1 MLKETNMEQRDLFE
15 VADEDF
21 DEMFNKQ
28 KQQEEQQ
35 HRNKLTEALNKIMAE
50 RQERKFKMKS
60 KQPVSMPLVSVR
72 AMKNA
77 LETLRA
83 IGCVYKVIG
92 PDLIEV
98 THDPAHVF
106 DKRKR
111 SSVPA
116 DAPYNYGDLKHHYL
130 PYVENLEVGQVAQ
143 IPYTDELPYSSL
155 QSSASAYL
163 SKAWGNGS
171 YTTATNKI
179 TKCLEILRIK

>member
-1 MLKETNMEQRDLFE
+1 MRQRELFD
-15 VADEDF
+15 DEF
-21 DEMFNKQ
+21 DKQ
-28 KQQEEQQ
+28 QQQEEKQR
-35 HRNKLTEALNKIMAE
+35 RNKLAEVLNNIMAK
-50 RQERKFKMKS
+50 RQERKFKVKT
-60 KQPVSMPLVSVR
+60 KQPVAMPLVSVR

-98 THDPAHVF
+98 MHDPDHVF

-111 SSVPA
+111 STVPA

-130 PYVENLEVGQVAQ
+130 PYVEKLTVGQVAQ

-163 SKAWGNGS
+163 SKVWGNGS
-171 YTTATNKI
+171 YTTATNKS

>member
-1 MLKETNMEQRDLFE
+1 MRQRELFD
-15 VADEDF
+15 DEF
-21 DEMFNKQ
+21 D
-28 KQQEEQQ
+28 KQQKEEEQER
-35 HRNKLTEALNKIMAE
+35 RNKLTEALNKIMAE

-72 AMKNA
+72 AMKSA

-111 SSVPA
+111 SAVPA